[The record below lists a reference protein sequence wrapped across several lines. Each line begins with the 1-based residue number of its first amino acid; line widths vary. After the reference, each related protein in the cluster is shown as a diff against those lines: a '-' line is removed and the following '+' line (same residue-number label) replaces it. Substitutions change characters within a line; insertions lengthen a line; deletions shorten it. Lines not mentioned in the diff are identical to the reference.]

1 MERVHKELC
10 KKFLN
15 DPDNHNGFVIHLKHT
30 SWSVKSYWPLE
41 ALWCLCL
48 VALSCP
54 TLCNPTDYS
63 PLGSSI
69 HGDFPGKNTGVGC
82 HAFLQG
88 IFLTQGLNLC
98 LPNCR
103 QILYLLSHQGSITT
117 NKTSGGD
124 GLQAEIFKILKNDA
138 LKVLLSTG
146 QQILKTQ
153 KWPQDLKNVSLHSNT
168 KEGQC
173 QRMLKLSYNCTH
185 FTCYQGYSQNPS
197 SWL

>member
-1 MERVHKELC
+1 MKRVHKELC
-10 KKFLN
+10 KKVLN

-30 SWSVKSYWPLE
+30 SWSVKSSWPLE
-41 ALWCLCL
+41 ALLCLCL
-48 VALSCP
+48 VVLSCP
-54 TLCNPTDYS
+54 TLCNPMDYS

-82 HAFLQG
+82 HALLQG

-124 GLQAEIFKILKNDA
+124 GIPAGIFKILKNDA
-138 LKVLLSTG
+138 LKVLLSIG

-153 KWPQDLKNVSLHSNT
+153 KWPQDLKSVSLHSNT

-185 FTCYQGYSQNPS
+185 FTCCQS
-197 SWL
+197 